1 MEVDVLSVTNC
12 GPGNFARPNFFNYLK
27 GNFMNN
33 FFVLSHVQ
41 PEKPVFIEELLDE
54 HEVICGGGVDY
65 EVFNGLLFDDEFLER
80 VREFCSHH
88 HCNQVV
94 VSLKGHP
101 GLYRFTTD
109 ERLEP
114 I

>member
-1 MEVDVLSVTNC
+1 
-12 GPGNFARPNFFNYLK
+12 
-27 GNFMNN
+27 MNN
-33 FFVLSHVQ
+33 IFAFSHVQ
-41 PEKPVFIEELLDE
+41 PGKPVFVEELADE
-54 HEVICGGGVDY
+54 YEVICGAGIAPEIFD
-65 EVFNGLLFDDEFLER
+65 GLLFDDKFLER
-80 VREFCSHH
+80 VREYCSHH

>member
-1 MEVDVLSVTNC
+1 MKHVLT
-12 GPGNFARPNFFNYLK
+12 F
-27 GNFMNN
+27 
-33 FFVLSHVQ
+33 SHVQ
-41 PEKPVFIEELLDE
+41 PGKPVFVEELGG
-54 HEVICGGGVDY
+54 HYEVICGARIDP
-65 EVFNGLLFDDEFLER
+65 EVFDGLLYDDLFLER
-80 VREFCSHH
+80 VREYCSHH
-88 HCNQVV
+88 QCNQVV